1 VEVNCTEPSLSVRF
15 PWTKSHP
22 IRHREKVPVLS
33 LNFRLFRFRDL
44 LQRIVVEVVVV
55 VDEPVS
61 DGSHARHFAVWI
73 IDGLQKK
80 LRWINDNVN
89 RKKKMYAIICSFA
102 IKPQHSSSCTHG
114 CLMDLCNKI
123 RRDYLLF
130 CNDNVK
136 KCLWQCIVLGL

>member
-1 VEVNCTEPSLSVRF
+1 MVDLLLTSFDCLLLIPKNIFFSYKTSCLNVEVNCTEPSLSVRF

-22 IRHREKVPVLS
+22 IRHREKVPMLS

-61 DGSHARHFAVWI
+61 DGSHASHFAVWI

-80 LRWINDNVN
+80 LR
-89 RKKKMYAIICSFA
+89 
-102 IKPQHSSSCTHG
+102 
-114 CLMDLCNKI
+114 
-123 RRDYLLF
+123 
-130 CNDNVK
+130 
-136 KCLWQCIVLGL
+136 